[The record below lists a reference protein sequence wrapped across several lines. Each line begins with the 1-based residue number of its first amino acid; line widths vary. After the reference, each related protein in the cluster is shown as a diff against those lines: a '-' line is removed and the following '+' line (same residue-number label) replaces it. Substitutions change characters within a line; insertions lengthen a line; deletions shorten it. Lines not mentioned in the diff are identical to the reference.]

1 MANDSI
7 VFTCVPDERT
17 LPNNGELI
25 LETICSAIIYVNST
39 ALADFQIIA
48 L

>member
-1 MANDSI
+1 MANNSI

-17 LPNNGELI
+17 LPSNDKLI
-25 LETICSAIIYVNST
+25 LETICSAMIYVNST
-39 ALADFQIIA
+39 ALADFQITA